1 MFLADR
7 VLVMT
12 PRPGK
17 ILEDMRVKSA
27 MPRIL
32 DIMNTP
38 EFGEHVRRIRA
49 HFNVKGG
56 IDT

>member
-1 MFLADR
+1 
-7 VLVMT
+7 MT
-12 PRPGK
+12 PRPGR
-17 ILEDMRVKSA
+17 ILEDVRVKS
-27 MPRIL
+27 PRPRSL

-56 IDT
+56 IDA